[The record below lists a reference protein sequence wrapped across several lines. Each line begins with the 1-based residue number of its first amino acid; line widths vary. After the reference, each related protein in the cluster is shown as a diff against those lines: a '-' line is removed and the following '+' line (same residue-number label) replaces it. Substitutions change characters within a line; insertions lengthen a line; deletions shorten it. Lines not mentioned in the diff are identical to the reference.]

1 MSTTTKVTRAAAQPS
16 DKLGQLFVKAGIA
29 AGIETTVV
37 LGPDADPLEVI
48 EAIAAEAFP
57 HEKTPA
63 RAAVL
68 AAIRTACAK
77 TRALA
82 IAPATTPATEPAA
95 Q

>member
-1 MSTTTKVTRAAAQPS
+1 MSTTTPVTRAKAQPS

-29 AGIETTVV
+29 RGIETTVV

-48 EAIAAEAFP
+48 EAIAADAFP
-57 HEKTPA
+57 HEKTPE

-77 TRALA
+77 TRALVITA
-82 IAPATTPATEPAA
+82 QPTEQAA